1 MEPTTDS
8 TLTTHTEPAKAIS
21 GWIGHIIT
29 LLLAGTAG
37 GVGYGTVESRL
48 ATLEA
53 RVNTMDSQV
62 VFELRDMKQDLG
74 DLRVNIAEMGQD
86 IRWLKEKSGN

>member
-1 MEPTTDS
+1 MESTTDS

-62 VFELRDMKQDLG
+62 VLELRDMKQDLG

>member
-1 MEPTTDS
+1 MDTTPDS
-8 TLTTHTEPAKAIS
+8 TLTTHMEPQKTVS
-21 GWIGHIIT
+21 SWIGHIIT

-62 VFELRDMKQDLG
+62 VLELRDMKQDLG